1 MSFII
6 NYDLFMFVLYSK
18 DFRLKF
24 TIEAVWHRVKFSLL
38 LSFVV
43 TLKQIIHKFIVIE
56 SILFFS

>member
-24 TIEAVWHRVKFSLL
+24 TIEAV
-38 LSFVV
+38 
-43 TLKQIIHKFIVIE
+43 
-56 SILFFS
+56 